1 MPKIM
6 LQNQEVFQY
15 KSDREQ
21 KEKTDG
27 RSSSSHQFLNLKKR
41 SLAYMKCIEKL
52 DAGNLA
58 NNTKSIEEVIQT
70 IKSEFSK
77 DDLVDLPLGIL
88 WKCALGHQYDVH
100 LIDLSGKQIIRHYKI
115 SEFLDEQFERGRN
128 LARHDAYKMIEI
140 YTNKIVLIRKDG
152 STVQL

>member
-6 LQNQEVFQY
+6 LENQEDFHY
-15 KSDREQ
+15 KSDIEQ
-21 KEKTDG
+21 KEKTEG
-27 RSSSSHQFLNLKKR
+27 TSSSVHQFLNLKKR
-41 SLAYMKCIEKL
+41 SFGYMNCIDKL
-52 DAGNLA
+52 DAGNLS
-58 NNTKSIEEVIQT
+58 NNTQGIEEIIQS

-77 DDLVDLPLGIL
+77 DGLVDLPLGIL
-88 WKCALGHQYDVH
+88 SKCALGHPYDVH

-140 YTNKIVLIRKDG
+140 YRNKIILIRKDG